1 MPLDKNILLQ
11 NTHLKYQNMKFR
23 SISILALLL
32 LMISYSCKNDTA
44 KDEDSNTLTE
54 DLSLMAIDS
63 TDATN
68 DFYDNSETILLPGD
82 QIEVLGEVS
91 NPGFVN
97 FSTLPLRSVMVKETR
112 WSKYGNLFTGAFRYD
127 GYSLQDILNERI
139 LQKKNADSFNPIVDL
154 YVEIENDKGEKTVI
168 SWGELYYNNH
178 LDEIII
184 ATRVSRVIPSKSKTL
199 WELPTEAKLVVVGDL
214 LTERNISNPT
224 KITVKSYPIELEVEK
239 GKNPLYSATCDF
251 MIENEK
257 KLTLTEHPED
267 YPIIETHTIF
277 YGRGRGLHSTDPFTG
292 LSLKAYLSN
301 LVEKTPK
308 AIREGIFVVAADDG
322 YRAMFTYSEICNRND
337 QGELLLTCRPEDQNG
352 GAFRVIPCFD
362 FFSDRAIKGINTIYY
377 SEEQK

>member
-1 MPLDKNILLQ
+1 
-11 NTHLKYQNMKFR
+11 MKIK
-23 SISILALLL
+23 SISILAFLLVL
-32 LMISYSCKNDTA
+32 ISYSCKNETVNS
-44 KDEDSNTLTE
+44 EDSDAVSETT
-54 DLSLMAIDS
+54 SLMAIDS

-97 FSTLPLRSVMVKETR
+97 FSKLPLRSVMVKETR
-112 WSKYGNLFTGAFRYD
+112 LGKYGNMFTGAFRYD

-139 LQKKNADSFNPIVDL
+139 LQKKNADSFKPIVDL

-184 ATRVSRVIPSKSKTL
+184 ATRVSRVVPSKAKTL

-214 LTERNISNPT
+214 LTERNITNPT

-239 GKNPLYSATCDF
+239 GKFPLYSATCDF
-251 MIENEK
+251 MIENK
-257 KLTLTEHPED
+257 KVATLKEHPAD
-267 YPIIETHTIF
+267 YPNIETHTIF

-292 LSLKAYLSN
+292 LSLNAYLSD
-301 LVEKTPK
+301 VMEETPK
-308 AIREGIFVVAADDG
+308 AIREGIFIIAADDG

-337 QGELLLTCRPEDQNG
+337 QGELLLICRPEVETG
-352 GAFRVIPCFD
+352 GIFRIIPCFD

-377 SEEQK
+377 SENLK

>member
-1 MPLDKNILLQ
+1 
-11 NTHLKYQNMKFR
+11 MKFK
-23 SISILALLL
+23 SIFILAFLLVL
-32 LMISYSCKNDTA
+32 ISYSCKN
-44 KDEDSNTLTE
+44 EDSNTVSETTT
-54 DLSLMAIDS
+54 LMPIDS

-68 DFYDNSETILLPGD
+68 DFYDNSETILLPGG

-214 LTERNISNPT
+214 LTERNINNPT

-257 KLTLTEHPED
+257 KTTLTEHPAS

-337 QGELLLTCRPEDQNG
+337 QGELLLTCRPEDKNG